1 VHYGREIVN
10 GNETLSM
17 LSSELEYCLNKAFQR
32 AGDSNH
38 EFMTVEHLLLALLD
52 IKAVSQVLKS
62 CNSNIPELRQKLLDY
77 IDAQVPVLPESDS
90 TEVQPTLGF
99 QRVLQRAVFHVQS
112 SGKKEV
118 TSSNV
123 LVAIFSEKQS
133 QAVYIL
139 NLQDIKRLDVINYIS
154 HGMPTPTESVDSE
167 TDSQLDYEAEL
178 ELSALDK
185 YATNLNEL
193 ASQGKIDP
201 LIGRDLEI
209 ERTIQILCRRRKNN
223 PLYVGDAGVGKTAL
237 AEGLAR
243 LIVEERVP
251 DILSNAIIFSLDMGN
266 LIAGTKYRGDFEK
279 RLKNIISDI
288 NENPNAILFID
299 EIHTIIGAGSASG
312 GVMDVSNL
320 IKPVLANGTIKCIGS
335 TTYAEYRGIFEKD
348 HALARR
354 FQKIDVLE
362 PSIEETIE
370 ILKGLKSR
378 FEEHHGIKYDNPAIA
393 AAVELSARH
402 INDRYL
408 PDKAID
414 VIDEAGANLLLKEAS
429 ERGKRVTVRMVE
441 SVVAKIARIPE
452 KNVSST
458 DRNALRTLDRDL
470 KLTIFGQDR
479 AIDVLSS
486 AIKMSRSGLQDETKP
501 IGTFMFSGPTG
512 VGKTEVTKQL
522 SLMLGVELIRFDM
535 SEYME
540 RHAVSRLIGAPPGY
554 VGFDQGGLL
563 TESVNKNPYAVVLFD
578 EIEKA
583 HSEIFNILLQVMDH
597 GVLTDSS
604 GRKIDFRNIILVMT
618 TNAGAEALS
627 RASIGFTHQDHSSDA
642 MTAINKRF
650 SPEFRN
656 RLDAI
661 IQFSPLDVKSI
672 KNVVDKLVV
681 ELEAKLGSNNVTL
694 ELSDSARDWIAER
707 GYDSKMG
714 ARPMAR
720 IIQEYI
726 KRPLAEELLFGG
738 LVKGGHVKIFVNK
751 ENILEL
757 LIEQN
762 IKELEHLP

>member
-1 VHYGREIVN
+1 
-10 GNETLSM
+10 
-17 LSSELEYCLNKAFQR
+17 
-32 AGDSNH
+32 
-38 EFMTVEHLLLALLD
+38 
-52 IKAVSQVLKS
+52 
-62 CNSNIPELRQKLLDY
+62 
-77 IDAQVPVLPESDS
+77 
-90 TEVQPTLGF
+90 
-99 QRVLQRAVFHVQS
+99 
-112 SGKKEV
+112 
-118 TSSNV
+118 
-123 LVAIFSEKQS
+123 
-133 QAVYIL
+133 
-139 NLQDIKRLDVINYIS
+139 
-154 HGMPTPTESVDSE
+154 
-167 TDSQLDYEAEL
+167 
-178 ELSALDK
+178 
-185 YATNLNEL
+185 
-193 ASQGKIDP
+193 
-201 LIGRDLEI
+201 
-209 ERTIQILCRRRKNN
+209 
-223 PLYVGDAGVGKTAL
+223 
-237 AEGLAR
+237 
-243 LIVEERVP
+243 
-251 DILSNAIIFSLDMGN
+251 
-266 LIAGTKYRGDFEK
+266 
-279 RLKNIISDI
+279 
-288 NENPNAILFID
+288 
-299 EIHTIIGAGSASG
+299 
-312 GVMDVSNL
+312 
-320 IKPVLANGTIKCIGS
+320 
-335 TTYAEYRGIFEKD
+335 
-348 HALARR
+348 
-354 FQKIDVLE
+354 
-362 PSIEETIE
+362 
-370 ILKGLKSR
+370 
-378 FEEHHGIKYDNPAIA
+378 
-393 AAVELSARH
+393 
-402 INDRYL
+402 
-408 PDKAID
+408 
-414 VIDEAGANLLLKEAS
+414 
-429 ERGKRVTVRMVE
+429 
-441 SVVAKIARIPE
+441 
-452 KNVSST
+452 
-458 DRNALRTLDRDL
+458 
-470 KLTIFGQDR
+470 
-479 AIDVLSS
+479 
-486 AIKMSRSGLQDETKP
+486 
-501 IGTFMFSGPTG
+501 MFSGPTG